1 MVARIEREPRRKRKG
16 MDVDVAVVGAGI
28 SGLWLA
34 NLLDRRGLSVAICT
48 ADGIGGTQTIAAQGI
63 VHSGLK
69 YALGKSAGQAAKALA
84 TMPARWRTCL
94 AGEGEVDL
102 RGAKVLAEHMHLHV
116 ATPNAQLRALFAKG
130 LTAVRAAPLDA
141 NDGALFRRGSL
152 LALDD
157 FVLDVPALIR
167 RLATPVQERFVAL
180 RLTPR
185 MLVPAAAGIGGIRC
199 GDQEIRASAF
209 LFAAGAGNETLG
221 AAAGFEDAKMRRRP
235 LHQVVVTLPQPVR
248 LFAHCLSATF
258 GVEPDMTI
266 TSHGE
271 VLYIGG
277 RVASDPAL
285 SDAQRI
291 AAVRRDLS
299 ANLSGIDWTGAEFGI
314 HRVARAE
321 PARRGLWDTGDVF
334 AERHGN
340 CVLCWPVKLSLAP
353 RLGDVVLSLLA
364 NVKPRSST
372 WQGNSGCR
380 PPYAEPPYAAMH
392 RQANERC

>member
-1 MVARIEREPRRKRKG
+1 MR
-16 MDVDVAVVGAGI
+16 
-28 SGLWLA
+28 
-34 NLLDRRGLSVAICT
+34 
-48 ADGIGGTQTIAAQGI
+48 
-63 VHSGLK
+63 
-69 YALGKSAGQAAKALA
+69 
-84 TMPARWRTCL
+84 
-94 AGEGEVDL
+94 
-102 RGAKVLAEHMHLHV
+102 LHV
-116 ATPNAQLRALFAKG
+116 ATPNARLRALFAKG
-130 LTAVRAAPLDA
+130 LATVRAAPLDA
-141 NDGALFRRGSL
+141 EDVALFQRGSL

-180 RLTPR
+180 NLIPR

-199 GDQEIRASAF
+199 GNREIRASAF
-209 LFAAGAGNETLG
+209 IFVAGAGNETLG
-221 AAAGFEDAKMRRRP
+221 AAAGFENAKMRRRP
-235 LHQVVVTLPQPVR
+235 LHQVVVTLAQPAR

-271 VLYIGG
+271 ALYIGG
-277 RVASDPAL
+277 KVASDPAL

-291 AAVRRDLS
+291 AAVRRSLS
-299 ANLSGIDWTGAEFGI
+299 ANLSGIDLAGAQFGI

-321 PARRGLWDTGDVF
+321 PARRGLWDAGDVF
-334 AERHGN
+334 AERRGN

-364 NVKPRSST
+364 DLKPRPST
-372 WQGNSGCR
+372 WQGNSECR
-380 PPYAEPPYAAMH
+380 PPYAEPPYVALH